1 MDNKQET
8 EMLNKLAKAW
18 SDSID
23 TEVLYTVMGWTIV
36 KIPHPW
42 YIPHLLNNVVT
53 DWLDEHC
60 GEYHSWDGQVAF
72 KEGKDATMFIL
83 RWS

>member
-8 EMLNKLAKAW
+8 EILNKLAKAW

-23 TEVLYTVMGWTIV
+23 TQVLYTVMGWTIV
-36 KIPHPW
+36 SIPTRLFPLSDDND
-42 YIPHLLNNVVT
+42 IRA
-53 DWLDEHC
+53 WLDQHC

-72 KEGKDATMFIL
+72 KEGKDATLFLL